1 MEGKSCLRW
10 GILATG
16 RIAENFAKDLLIDP
30 TTREVTD
37 VAHALIGVASS
48 RSEEA
53 ASAFLDKVHAPSSC
67 RAYGNYGDLVNSSE
81 IDIVYIATPHSHHFQ
96 NAMLALEAGKH
107 VLCEKALTV
116 NAQQAKKLFV
126 TAVQKQLFL
135 MEGLWTRFQPAGVQV
150 RRLLR
155 DADDRM
161 VKKELAG
168 GALLDCRH
176 ASSWLSRNHTDKK
189 AVGVYSIHWVLQALQ
204 NENRRPTEIYSIM
217 SKYPATG
224 VDETTTIMMK
234 FPAATGDGPEVHAIA
249 AASLRAATNSDGK
262 GPAVR
267 IQGDR
272 GEIQI
277 FGWPW
282 CPSKL
287 RVVQR
292 EQGFGNVGVAREL
305 TNLIPG
311 GAHGLCFEADEA
323 ARCIREGRL
332 QSAEMPWAESLV
344 VMEIMDAVRKEMGLS
359 FPDEIESLAYPVEL
373 HSKLN

>member
-81 IDIVYIATPHSHHFQ
+81 IDIPGST
-96 NAMLALEAGKH
+96 

-155 DADDRM
+155 DGTIGVVTRIFADNSLGMNPCNFPADDRM

-168 GALLDCRH
+168 GALLD
-176 ASSWLSRNHTDKK
+176 L
-189 AVGVYSIHWVLQALQ
+189 GVYSIHWVLQALQ